1 MPREIKTTQG
11 QGRADYQGFVANS
24 YVNHNQ
30 GFVLPCSAFQQRNLK
45 TNNSPAQQVE
55 LRVML
60 EILIRKTRG
69 YTKEPL
75 HSLATYFRW

>member
-1 MPREIKTTQG
+1 MPREIKPPKDKGGLTTKV
-11 QGRADYQGFVANS
+11 FVANS

>member
-1 MPREIKTTQG
+1 MKGGPTTK
-11 QGRADYQGFVANS
+11 DFVANS

-60 EILIRKTRG
+60 EFFIRKTESIL
-69 YTKEPL
+69 KSLFQMVLPL
-75 HSLATYFRW
+75 LSMVV